1 MIEIIA
7 LLATMGRDRDHLH
20 VLPGR
25 SHWIGHE
32 RLGAVHKVDAVA
44 FENGKGV
51 QDQMIL
57 ESRRIVVGASPHR
70 EAEVRLHLHAGNHE
84 LRRGSD
90 VACWQPW
97 ATSRRR

>member
-51 QDQMIL
+51 RAKMIFGIPPNFGW
-57 ESRRIVVGASPHR
+57 S
-70 EAEVRLHLHAGNHE
+70 
-84 LRRGSD
+84 
-90 VACWQPW
+90 VAAP
-97 ATSRRR
+97 